1 MMTPMLE
8 AEGFTTDTTTPSNTQ
23 RALAFSAVAISMPL
37 LVTVTLLDTEE
48 VCLPKELEIM
58 PRSTG
63 QGSLPLLAEKL
74 VDNAFSDGVRAIL
87 SGLAV
92 VPFLVLLAAFLA
104 SLAARS
110 LAFLISSAMI
120 LSISFWNFFA

>member
-1 MMTPMLE
+1 
-8 AEGFTTDTTTPSNTQ
+8 
-23 RALAFSAVAISMPL
+23 
-37 LVTVTLLDTEE
+37 
-48 VCLPKELEIM
+48 
-58 PRSTG
+58 
-63 QGSLPLLAEKL
+63 LAEKL